1 MNYSMVL
8 YILGYI
14 LKFESAFLM
23 LPALVSLIYQER
35 AGIPFVITAA
45 ICLVLGIVFTHKKPS
60 SSTVYTREGFVT
72 VALSWIVMSIF
83 GAIPFVWNGDIPH
96 YVDALFETV
105 SGFTT
110 TGSSILSDVESLS
123 HASLFWR
130 SFSHWI
136 GGMGVFVFIM
146 SILPLMG
153 GSTIN
158 LMKAESP
165 GPSVSRLVPHIKDTA
180 KILYGIYLAITLLEI
195 VILCALGMPLFES
208 LLTSFGTTGTGGF
221 GFRNDSFASF
231 SPAIQNTVT
240 TFMILSGINY
250 TFYFCILSRRIKDA
264 FRIEEVRWY
273 LFLIFASVG
282 MITYNIRPLYANTG
296 DALRNAF
303 FQVGAIITTT
313 GYSTADFD
321 MWPALSQ
328 TILVTLMFVGACAGS
343 TGGGMKVSRLVIL
356 FKTIRKELSLII
368 HPREIRKIRMDG
380 HVVEHSTLRSTN
392 VFLVIYFILLMLSTL
407 IISLD
412 EFDFTTNFTAVV
424 SCLNNIGPGLNRV
437 GPAQNFSIFSPLS
450 KIVLIFDMLAGRL
463 EIFPLL
469 LLFFKGTWKKF

>member
-1 MNYSMVL
+1 M
-8 YILGYI
+8 
-14 LKFESAFLM
+14 
-23 LPALVSLIYQER
+23 
-35 AGIPFVITAA
+35 
-45 ICLVLGIVFTHKKPS
+45 
-60 SSTVYTREGFVT
+60 
-72 VALSWIVMSIF
+72 
-83 GAIPFVWNGDIPH
+83 
-96 YVDALFETV
+96 
-105 SGFTT
+105 
-110 TGSSILSDVESLS
+110 
-123 HASLFWR
+123 
-130 SFSHWI
+130 
-136 GGMGVFVFIM
+136 FVFIM

-282 MITYNIRPLYANTG
+282 MITYNIRPLYANTRTRCG
-296 DALRNAF
+296 MPFSRS
-303 FQVGAIITTT
+303 VAIITTT

-328 TILVTLMFVGACAGS
+328 TILVTLMLQSAACAGI
-343 TGGGMKVSRLVIL
+343 TGQAGMKVSRPVI
-356 FKTIRKELSLII
+356 FIQTTSKEAFPDYP
-368 HPREIRKIRMDG
+368 PREIP
-380 HVVEHSTLRSTN
+380 N
-392 VFLVIYFILLMLSTL
+392 
-407 IISLD
+407 
-412 EFDFTTNFTAVV
+412 TA
-424 SCLNNIGPGLNRV
+424 
-437 GPAQNFSIFSPLS
+437 
-450 KIVLIFDMLAGRL
+450 
-463 EIFPLL
+463 
-469 LLFFKGTWKKF
+469 